1 MDTIGRR
8 TRAMASV
15 PRTPSQPTMRSGAM
29 PIPASDIKW
38 SSNVSWAACTA
49 CDAMMSP
56 MPTTISAGGTGR
68 VREPSP
74 ERTDAAP
81 TAAMPA
87 AQHAMPRACRRLRV
101 RPRKVTAKMAAKS
114 ISAPRIIW

>member
-1 MDTIGRR
+1 
-8 TRAMASV
+8 
-15 PRTPSQPTMRSGAM
+15 M

-74 ERTDAAP
+74 ERTDAATIGTGATRRASSSGPVSGRMEPPGMKALAAGDTEDARP
-81 TAAMPA
+81 TRSVP
-87 AQHAMPRACRRLRV
+87 L
-101 RPRKVTAKMAAKS
+101 S
-114 ISAPRIIW
+114 ILWFCA